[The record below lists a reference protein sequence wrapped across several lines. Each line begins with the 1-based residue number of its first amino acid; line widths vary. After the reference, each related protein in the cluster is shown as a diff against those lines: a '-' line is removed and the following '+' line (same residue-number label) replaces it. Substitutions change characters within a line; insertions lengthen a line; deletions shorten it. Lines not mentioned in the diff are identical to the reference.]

1 MYSYASKY
9 ALNAAKTLANYG
21 IRFYGSTYDPCFTQ
35 GYMNSKPNISIMG
48 TSCFIDYTGTQNIS
62 DLTYLIK
69 LFESTPVGTT
79 FEFSNSDYY
88 DPDYE
93 LSIDPTGIFSFE
105 SLTGNSKIVIGGIVS
120 GFTYQTNYKFY
131 SKTNFVD
138 APQYTTAYTGGTT
151 SSNYIQNNLTS
162 NTGKSFINLGVIG
175 SEFGKQEYVEVTGS
189 TLNSGKLIINS
200 VIKLK
205 DNRELIYTDTTIQNE
220 NRTTSETTLIHF
232 LRGDSNP
239 EILSKSRKNIGCYVI
254 FDSDGN
260 QINCFENQNQLQAFL
275 RSQFETSTY
284 TTQWIP
290 CLSCSRLTDNG
301 FDAASAD
308 KTILY
313 DSSIFL
319 FIDEL
324 LTGTFDGQGNFTPSY
339 TYYLKSNAS
348 GNDSLQTTTAVSF
361 TIDNGFKID
370 LSHPTLKGFSV
381 NAYLD
386 PNKTLQM
393 TENYYLIGV
402 PGFDQ
407 AGVFYTKTNTSPRKI
422 YFEFTGPAVLS
433 LEITVN

>member
-189 TLNSGKLIINS
+189 TLNSKYFLF
-200 VIKLK
+200 L
-205 DNRELIYTDTTIQNE
+205 TTVPWM
-220 NRTTSETTLIHF
+220 TM
-232 LRGDSNP
+232 
-239 EILSKSRKNIGCYVI
+239 ILSMSLTKN
-254 FDSDGN
+254 
-260 QINCFENQNQLQAFL
+260 
-275 RSQFETSTY
+275 
-284 TTQWIP
+284 
-290 CLSCSRLTDNG
+290 
-301 FDAASAD
+301 
-308 KTILY
+308 
-313 DSSIFL
+313 
-319 FIDEL
+319 
-324 LTGTFDGQGNFTPSY
+324 
-339 TYYLKSNAS
+339 
-348 GNDSLQTTTAVSF
+348 
-361 TIDNGFKID
+361 
-370 LSHPTLKGFSV
+370 
-381 NAYLD
+381 
-386 PNKTLQM
+386 
-393 TENYYLIGV
+393 
-402 PGFDQ
+402 
-407 AGVFYTKTNTSPRKI
+407 
-422 YFEFTGPAVLS
+422 
-433 LEITVN
+433 